1 MSHFENRDEIANDI
15 ALLEKVN
22 PVFHTAKMT
31 LYQLAEAGD
40 SDAAELSAA
49 MGLTWEATQ
58 DSATTT
64 ASPEQVLGNM
74 IMIESRYR
82 TIAALAE
89 ASGYTLVDLPCGYT
103 PRSLAFARR
112 GLPYYG
118 LDLPIV
124 IQEISERVDAMLSPE
139 QRGLVHYRGVDATN
153 RASLEGALEDIDGG
167 VCITTEGLLMYLT
180 DSEAG
185 AVCDNVRCILEQ
197 KGGCWYVADMES
209 FSHYVITIRALAGE
223 RFMQVAQNVKQQ
235 IADKSDVTVG
245 RNSLIVLPIDIEGG
259 TKRAMAFLAEHGL
272 KAERMIVGD
281 HMSELDS
288 LSRVTPEQAHAIREG
303 MKSCA
308 FWRIVPGNASPSVE
322 LPSSETGD
330 LAIHASRQG
339 DTLSL
344 SLTGRLDTITAPD
357 LLVFFEE
364 TNNAHPLDAVVV
376 DCSCLDYISSAGLRV
391 LVIMRKACPGGVTLA
406 SSNELVRE
414 IIGQTGF
421 TNVLTIE

>member
-82 TIAALAE
+82 TMAALAE

-118 LDLPIV
+118 LDLPV
-124 IQEISERVDAMLSPE
+124 VTQEISERVGAMLSPE

-153 RASLEGALEDIDGG
+153 RASLEAALEGIDGG

-180 DSEAG
+180 DSEVG
-185 AVCDNVRCILEQ
+185 ALCDNVRCILEQ

-209 FSHYVITIRALAGE
+209 SLQYVITMRALVGE
-223 RFMQVAQNVKQQ
+223 RFAQVMQNAKQQ
-235 IADKSDVTVG
+235 TTDKSDVAIG
-245 RNSLIVLPIDIEGG
+245 KNSLITSPADMEGS
-259 TKRAMAFLAEHGL
+259 TKRAMAFLAERGL
-272 KAERMIVGD
+272 EAERVIVGD
-281 HMSELDS
+281 HMPELAS
-288 LSRVTPEQAHAIREG
+288 LSRVTSEQAHAIREG

-308 FWRIVPGNASPSVE
+308 FWKVVPGGPSPAVE
-322 LPSSETGD
+322 LSPSETGD
-330 LAIHASRQG
+330 LAMRASMQG
-339 DTLSL
+339 STLSI
-344 SLTGRLDTITAPD
+344 SLAGRLDTITAPD
-357 LLVFFEE
+357 LLAFFEE
-364 TNNAHPLDAVVV
+364 TRGAHPVEAVVV
-376 DCSCLDYISSAGLRV
+376 DCNRLDYVSSAGLRV
-391 LVIMRKACPGGVTLA
+391 LVIMRKACPGGVTLT
-406 SSNELVRE
+406 SPNELVRE
-414 IIGQTGF
+414 IMGQTGF
-421 TNVLTIE
+421 TAVLTIA